1 MLCSAFDPNTFWDI
15 LEKGIG
21 TWYYGSP
28 AMHSGIL
35 TEASLRAAAIK
46 RCRLRLVCN
55 AAASLL
61 PTLAQHLKEIFRCV
75 VLPSYG
81 MTECMPIS
89 APPLDYN
96 LKRPGTVGFACGPEI
111 KILDHD
117 AKPVGRNEIGRICV
131 RGGPTFGGY
140 LEDNG
145 VLRKTLLPGGWFD
158 TGDVGYFDANDY
170 LFLTGRQKEVINR
183 GGELISPL
191 EIEEAISFA
200 SQDSNSPLYGLVN
213 KVLAFSA
220 PRDVLQEVVGVVLV
234 TNFGKPRPD
243 LRVLQEALKTSLHSS
258 KWPVVLV
265 YMDALPTRNG
275 KLLRI
280 KLGERLSLFP
290 INDDTTLAQRHFHAV
305 CPPPNTSLETK
316 IQKSNCPLD
325 ADVLLSKIRGNL
337 GAEFEA
343 FVCVQQHTGLFE
355 LVVAP
360 RTFSI
365 GRLPQSLEEALYSVL
380 RRDLDGYLIP
390 SKITC
395 LQTPFPMEDAE
406 TIDEQELTRMLTNN
420 EPRPRTST
428 SGTELKIRQAI
439 AEVLQFPVDEISPET
454 DFFDIGGNSLSA
466 GRLLS
471 LLRRTLQIRV
481 PVEQLFTTSKVR
493 DLTKLSERLL
503 AIQDGNPD
511 EKWDKANSEI
521 GSGKMHSSTNPIV
534 LLLQLLPI
542 TLFYPLKMALRW
554 TILIYVLVALRVIW
568 NSPHV
573 AFRYACLMLAL
584 AISRLSVE
592 IASPIFGILFKWIV
606 IGRYKEGLYPMWG
619 PYHMRWWLVQKALM
633 ICNEVWLFHRKP
645 LRESLTKIVANGREY
660 SAIPIPQE
668 FYTTGCLEP
677 RLGET

>member
-1 MLCSAFDPNTFWDI
+1 
-15 LEKGIG
+15 
-21 TWYYGSP
+21 
-28 AMHSGIL
+28 
-35 TEASLRAAAIK
+35 
-46 RCRLRLVCN
+46 
-55 AAASLL
+55 
-61 PTLAQHLKEIFRCV
+61 
-75 VLPSYG
+75 
-81 MTECMPIS
+81 
-89 APPLDYN
+89 
-96 LKRPGTVGFACGPEI
+96 
-111 KILDHD
+111 
-117 AKPVGRNEIGRICV
+117 
-131 RGGPTFGGY
+131 
-140 LEDNG
+140 
-145 VLRKTLLPGGWFD
+145 
-158 TGDVGYFDANDY
+158 
-170 LFLTGRQKEVINR
+170 
-183 GGELISPL
+183 
-191 EIEEAISFA
+191 
-200 SQDSNSPLYGLVN
+200 
-213 KVLAFSA
+213 
-220 PRDVLQEVVGVVLV
+220 
-234 TNFGKPRPD
+234 
-243 LRVLQEALKTSLHSS
+243 
-258 KWPVVLV
+258 
-265 YMDALPTRNG
+265 
-275 KLLRI
+275 
-280 KLGERLSLFP
+280 
-290 INDDTTLAQRHFHAV
+290 
-305 CPPPNTSLETK
+305 
-316 IQKSNCPLD
+316 
-325 ADVLLSKIRGNL
+325 
-337 GAEFEA
+337 
-343 FVCVQQHTGLFE
+343 
-355 LVVAP
+355 
-360 RTFSI
+360 
-365 GRLPQSLEEALYSVL
+365 
-380 RRDLDGYLIP
+380 
-390 SKITC
+390 
-395 LQTPFPMEDAE
+395 MEDAE

-420 EPRPRTST
+420 EPGPRTST

-584 AISRLSVE
+584 AISRLLVE

-645 LRESLTKIVANGREY
+645 LRESLTKMVANGREY
-660 SAIPIPQE
+660 SAISIPQE